1 MRPMV
6 FFSDILL
13 NKKFIN
19 KNIYHKITIFTIHV
33 VYQIENKLKSIY
45 FSVDFVLIQHQN
57 RQVYKWVVYALN
69 NVLNYIDKL
78 VTCKNK

>member
-1 MRPMV
+1 MRPMGF

-19 KNIYHKITIFTIHV
+19 KNIYHKITIFTI

-45 FSVDFVLIQHQN
+45 FSVDFVLI
-57 RQVYKWVVYALN
+57 
-69 NVLNYIDKL
+69 
-78 VTCKNK
+78 

>member
-1 MRPMV
+1 MRLMV
-6 FFSDILL
+6 FFPDILL

-19 KNIYHKITIFTIHV
+19 KNIYHKITIFTI
-33 VYQIENKLKSIY
+33 VYQNENKLKSIY